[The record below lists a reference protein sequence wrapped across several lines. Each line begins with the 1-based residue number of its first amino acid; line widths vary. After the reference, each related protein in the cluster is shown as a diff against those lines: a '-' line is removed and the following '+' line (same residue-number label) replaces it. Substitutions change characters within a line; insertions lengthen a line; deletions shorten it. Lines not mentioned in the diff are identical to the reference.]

1 MVGCPTFVYSFQDS
15 KRHSCPLNIE
25 DERIFGGGPSARGGG
40 SKGIALLS
48 GSLMKS
54 SFEQGPA
61 LIFVFAYNKR
71 DSHIFNGLGAGAS
84 PLP

>member
-15 KRHSCPLNIE
+15 KRRSCPLNIE
-25 DERIFGGGPSARGGG
+25 DKRIFGGGTFARRGA
-40 SKGIALLS
+40 SQGIALLS

-71 DSHIFNGLGAGAS
+71 DIHIFNGLAAGSS
-84 PLP
+84 PFP